1 MGVLLLNENKL
12 DEMSQILEHIMK
24 FVPTIHKQKV
34 VSVPGGSVEID
45 DTRFSKVLLG
55 GDQLTA
61 ARIRG
66 TQALRS
72 THDKAVDRLEG
83 LIPVSEDWHARMNLM
98 KVIKKYIYCTI

>member
-12 DEMSQILEHIMK
+12 DEMNQILEHLMK

-55 GDQLTA
+55 GDQLTVA
-61 ARIRG
+61 WIEGPRLYVPLMTKQWID
-66 TQALRS
+66 LRVLS
-72 THDKAVDRLEG
+72 QFQKTGMPE
-83 LIPVSEDWHARMNLM
+83 
-98 KVIKKYIYCTI
+98 